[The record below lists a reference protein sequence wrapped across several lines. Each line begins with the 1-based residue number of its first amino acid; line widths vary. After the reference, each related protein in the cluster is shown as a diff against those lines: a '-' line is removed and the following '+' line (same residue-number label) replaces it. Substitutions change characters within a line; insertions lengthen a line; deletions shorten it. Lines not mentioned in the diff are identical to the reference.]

1 MSGGALSL
9 EQNMNM
15 ADAMGDIFSGMGMS
29 GGSLGQRTGRAKD
42 TRVLS
47 GKQQLYKGGAI
58 ANRGIPPF
66 NQPTNAGMSGGD
78 TSVNAPYIGW
88 NEASNSP
95 FARPVGGSSEALM
108 AQRQRNNANQPYM
121 VGDGAS
127 GGRRLKLS
135 EGRKPAYK
143 VKQGDY
149 CCIKSDKGT
158 LPCNG
163 KPLTK
168 AFMNDFKK
176 KSKDFST
183 YRQGAGQAGNSESL
197 DEIEM
202 VDALNKA
209 QAVNNPQVNASPAT
223 GGKRPASKWIEH
235 AKAYAKAHGVSY
247 KQALKD
253 SKATYRGAG
262 QSGGDFWSDLGNVA
276 SSVAPFLPLLL

>member
-1 MSGGALSL
+1 
-9 EQNMNM
+9 
-15 ADAMGDIFSGMGMS
+15 
-29 GGSLGQRTGRAKD
+29 
-42 TRVLS
+42 
-47 GKQQLYKGGAI
+47 
-58 ANRGIPPF
+58 
-66 NQPTNAGMSGGD
+66 MSGGD
-78 TSVNAPYIGW
+78 TSVNAPYVGW
-88 NEASNSP
+88 NEATNSP

-108 AQRQRNNANQPYM
+108 AQRQRNNANQPYL

-143 VKQGDY
+143 VKQGDF

-176 KSKDFST
+176 KSKDYST

-209 QAVNNPQVNASPAT
+209 QAVNNPAVNSSPAT

-253 SKATYRGAG
+253 AKATYRGAG